1 LISIFVDDDEGP
13 ALTNARSR
21 PGMAGGGRLIRGS
34 AGDLLFFLLAEMT
47 QAVIVAAKSD
57 VAQFYEFLC
66 WSNWCKH
73 AGSKEHILEKKFRI
87 TVSTEAGE
95 LELLYPPQPHVHNE
109 NS

>member
-47 QAVIVAAKSD
+47 QARQRLLWRRNPMWLSSTSFYAGVIGVNTRGAKNI
-57 VAQFYEFLC
+57 F
-66 WSNWCKH
+66 W
-73 AGSKEHILEKKFRI
+73 RR
-87 TVSTEAGE
+87 
-95 LELLYPPQPHVHNE
+95 
-109 NS
+109 NSESQ